1 MSGLYIHI
9 PYCKQKCVY
18 CDFYSLATKES
29 KKEYLESLI
38 KEFEQRQKEIKQPI
52 KTIYIGG
59 GTPSTL
65 NKEELSFLFENI
77 LKNKELF
84 SSQIEEITFEANPE
98 HLTKDYL
105 NYLKNSTPINR
116 LSLGIQSFNND
127 DLKILGRKHTQEQAI
142 EAVHN
147 AQEIGFNNISIDLMF
162 NLPNMTKEKW
172 QNNLNKAISLNIQHI
187 SAYSLTVEEGTMLES
202 LIKKGKLSLPS
213 EEEQLNQFDQ
223 TINFLTSNGFEH
235 YETSNYASLMV
246 NGQSLMINGQWSMVN
261 DQSSMVNSF
270 RSKHNSSYWN
280 NTSYLGIGASA
291 HSYIGEER
299 IWNIANIKDY
309 IERIKTNKPYSE
321 KETLNEKDK
330 YNEYILVGIRIK
342 EGLNPNYIK
351 TNFPIKYYTHFQTQ
365 AKKLIKE
372 GLLKQD
378 PPTKELSP
386 YTLTQEGLHLANRI
400 GVNLFID

>member
-52 KTIYIGG
+52 TTIYIGG

-65 NKEELSFLFENI
+65 NKEELSFLFKNI

-84 SSQIEEITFEANPE
+84 SNQIEEITFEANPE

-142 EAVHN
+142 EAVLN

-162 NLPNMTKEKW
+162 NLPDMTKEKW
-172 QNNLNKAISLNIQHI
+172 QNNLNQAISLNIQHI
-187 SAYSLTVEEGTMLES
+187 SAYSLTVEEGTMLDT
-202 LIKKGKLSLPS
+202 LIKKGKLSLPT

-246 NGQSLMINGQWSMVN
+246 NGQWLMVN
-261 DQSSMVNSF
+261 DW

-280 NTSYLGIGASA
+280 NTPYLGIGASA
-291 HSYIGEER
+291 HSYSGEER
-299 IWNIANIKDY
+299 IWNIANIKEY

-372 GLLKQD
+372 GLLKQAS
-378 PPTKELSP
+378 PTKEETP

>member
-1 MSGLYIHI
+1 
-9 PYCKQKCVY
+9 V
-18 CDFYSLATKES
+18 
-29 KKEYLESLI
+29 
-38 KEFEQRQKEIKQPI
+38 KEFRARKQELKEEIT
-52 KTIYIGG
+52 TIYIGG

-65 NKEELSFLFENI
+65 NKEELSYLFENI
-77 LKNKELF
+77 FKQKELF
-84 SSQIEEITFEANPE
+84 SSQNLEITFEANPE

-127 DLKILGRKHTQEQAI
+127 DLKTIGRKHSKEQAI
-142 EAVHN
+142 DAVKN

-172 QNNLNKAISLNIQHI
+172 QENLNQAINLNIQHI
-187 SAYSLTVEEGTMLES
+187 SAYSLTVEEGTMLDT

-223 TINFLTSNGFEH
+223 TINFLTNNNFEH

-246 NGQSLMINGQWSMVN
+246 NDKGLMVN
-261 DQSSMVNSF
+261 DKGSIVNDKGLMVNDKSPVVNSF

-280 NTSYLGIGASA
+280 NTPYLGIGASA
-291 HSYIGEER
+291 HSYTGEER
-299 IWNIANIKDY
+299 IWNIANIKEY
-309 IERIKTNKPYSE
+309 IERVKTNKPYSE

-351 TNFPIKYYTHFQTQ
+351 ANFPIKYYTHFKTQ
-365 AKKLIKE
+365 AKKLKEE

-378 PPTKELSP
+378 SPTNEEIITKEETP
-386 YTLTQEGLHLANRI
+386 YTLTPEGSHLANRI
-400 GVNLFID
+400 GVNLFI